1 MKLQLKAFGVAREVM
16 GGPVVEWPF
25 TGRTVGDLKSALYT
39 RYPQLTD
46 LRSLQIAV
54 NQTFADDHQPI
65 AETDEIAL
73 IPPMNGG

>member
-1 MKLQLKAFGVAREVM
+1 MKVQLKTFGVAREVL
-16 GGPVVEWPF
+16 GARAVEWNLQ
-25 TGRTVGDLKSALYT
+25 GYTVGELRSELIAQ
-39 RYPQLTD
+39 YPTLGE

-65 AETDEIAL
+65 VETDEIAL